1 MKKTILVVGV
11 AVVAFMSSCS
21 NSGSN
26 ETNEAGEAA
35 QTNEE
40 SVTYTVDASASSVQW
55 TGAKLRDTKHVGTI
69 MIDAGSLST
78 TNGVLSAGN
87 FTLNMTSIAES
98 NPADAE
104 QSANLIGHLN
114 SPDFFATG
122 TYPSARF
129 EIVSVNGA
137 NIKGNLTIKD
147 STRMIEIPA
156 VVEITEGG
164 LTASSTFTI
173 NRNNWG
179 ITWGS
184 SAQPI
189 DFLKDNLVKE
199 EIGFT
204 VNLVANKVNLE
215 AVK

>member
-69 MIDAGSLST
+69 LIDAGSLST

-87 FTLNMTSIAES
+87 FTLNMASIAET
-98 NPADAE
+98 NPADAKK
-104 QSANLIGHLN
+104 SADLIGHL
-114 SPDFFATG
+114 SGSDFFETG

-129 EIVSVNGA
+129 EIVEVNGA

-156 VVEITEGG
+156 VVEITESG

-184 SAQPI
+184 AAQPI

-204 VNLVANKVNLE
+204 VNLVAK
-215 AVK
+215 K

>member
-21 NSGSN
+21 SSN

-55 TGAKLRDTKHVGTI
+55 TGSKLFDTQHVGTI
-69 MIDAGSLST
+69 MIDAGTLST

-87 FTLNMTSIAES
+87 FAFKMASIAET

-114 SPDFFATG
+114 SPDFFETG

-129 EIVSVNGA
+129 EIVEVNGA

-147 STRMIEIPA
+147 STRMIDIPA
-156 VVEITEGG
+156 VVQMTEGG

-184 SAQPI
+184 KAQPI
-189 DFLKDNLVKE
+189 DFLKDNLIKE
-199 EIGFT
+199 EIGFS
-204 VNLVANKVNLE
+204 VNLVAK
-215 AVK
+215 K